1 MRTIFIFKMAA
12 ICLCLV
18 RAFLQI
24 RNVCLG
30 LCGWPYHWWYSYSV
44 YHGLSV
50 WWYSR
55 CTLIAI
61 LEHLDT
67 YRRSTRSYL
76 FTLKTGFTFCRVSW
90 DSYWQAYS
98 TVDSGKS
105 ILFVLVLVIT
115 TYHISHYVSN
125 NGTLIYSILVSNLNS
140 ISTVAW
146 EDFVSQ
152 IPIFKGASEKNQ
164 LWCIKSISKS

>member
-1 MRTIFIFKMAA
+1 MAA

-30 LCGWPYHWWYSYSV
+30 LCGWPYRWWYSSSV
-44 YHGLSV
+44 YRGLSA

-55 CTLIAI
+55 YTPIAI
-61 LEHLDT
+61 LEHFDI

-76 FTLKTGFTFCRVSW
+76 FTLKTDFTFCRDSW
-90 DSYWQAYS
+90 DSYWPAYS

-105 ILFVLVLVIT
+105 ILSVLLLVLT
-115 TYHISHYVSN
+115 TSYHISSYVFN
-125 NGTLIYSILVSNLNS
+125 NGTISICSILVSNLNS

-146 EDFVSQ
+146 EDFISQ